1 MQFLFEGFAKGGV
14 FMWPILACGIAAVTI
29 AADRAFFV
37 FLRAAVH
44 GPSFMTAV
52 QRHLL
57 DGDVDAAMRLC
68 NAEPAAALPRVVKS
82 ALLRADRPDSEMRD
96 AVEEATLEVQP
107 QINRRLA
114 FLPMIANVST
124 LIGLLGTI
132 HGLIIAFDAVGQA
145 DAQTRGQLLSTGI
158 AVAMY
163 ATFFGLIVSIPT
175 LVVHAVIA
183 ARANA
188 LLDEIDHYGLRMVN
202 LLNALRNAESTAQ
215 GSPVLPFPG
224 R

>member
-1 MQFLFEGFAKGGV
+1 
-14 FMWPILACGIAAVTI
+14 
-29 AADRAFFV
+29 
-37 FLRAAVH
+37 
-44 GPSFMTAV
+44 
-52 QRHLL
+52 
-57 DGDVDAAMRLC
+57 
-68 NAEPAAALPRVVKS
+68 
-82 ALLRADRPDSEMRD
+82 
-96 AVEEATLEVQP
+96 
-107 QINRRLA
+107 
-114 FLPMIANVST
+114 
-124 LIGLLGTI
+124 
-132 HGLIIAFDAVGQA
+132 
-145 DAQTRGQLLSTGI
+145 
-158 AVAMY
+158 MY